1 MYIKSEIE
9 KNLIDK
15 NIRLEILEETTSTND
30 YIKKFSNLDSAVVI
44 AKKQTLGRGRLN
56 RAFYSP
62 ENKGIYLSILVKPQL
77 ETKDSVKITTFTA
90 VAVANAIEKVSGL
103 KTQIKWVNDI
113 FIGGK
118 KVCGILA
125 EASQNFKEG
134 KLNYAVIGIGINLY
148 GKDFPSDIKN
158 IATSIE
164 LESGKKIDAN
174 LLVVEIIN
182 SLYKIND
189 DISGDYLTKY
199 KEKCF
204 ILNREIIVDTGKEK
218 YKATA
223 LNVLDN
229 GALLVEKEGKTF
241 ELDFGD
247 VSVRI

>member
-30 YIKKFSNLDSAVVI
+30 YIKKFSNLDNAVVI

-62 ENKGIYLSILVKPQL
+62 ENKGIYLSILLKPQL

-113 FIGGK
+113 FINSK

-189 DISGDYLTKY
+189 EINGDYLTKY

-204 ILNREIIVDTGKEK
+204 ILNREITVDTGKEK
-218 YKATA
+218 YLATA
-223 LNVLDN
+223 LDVLDN
-229 GALLVEKEGKTF
+229 GALLVEKEGNTF

>member
-1 MYIKSEIE
+1 MYSKSEIE

-15 NIRLEILEETTSTND
+15 NIRLEILEETTSTNN

-56 RAFYSP
+56 RTFYSP
-62 ENKGIYLSILVKPQL
+62 ENKGIYLSILLKPQL

-103 KTQIKWVNDI
+103 QTKIKWVNDI

-223 LNVLDN
+223 LDVLDN

>member
-62 ENKGIYLSILVKPQL
+62 ENKGIYLSILLKPQL

-103 KTQIKWVNDI
+103 KTKIKWVNDI
-113 FIGGK
+113 FINSK

-204 ILNREIIVDTGKEK
+204 ILNREITVDTGKEK